1 MFAYCGNDPV
11 NCIDISGKL
20 VYAISIS
27 LCAVC
32 GGGDMIS
39 YSIARDDNGNIAI
52 QKASTN
58 INKKTEGGVV
68 GMCSASVSFTEAW
81 VWVDTV
87 DDMEDIVANVGGTI
101 EFLPFVS
108 GGGDV
113 LIASVD
119 NPQICGIS
127 KTGSLSVGID
137 YFHIGMAET
146 ETIFKINIFE
156 CCDKVKTFIE
166 DTANEA
172 KNKLNSLLDWA
183 FGDYS
188 KQE

>member
-1 MFAYCGNDPV
+1 M
-11 NCIDISGKL
+11 L
-20 VYAISIS
+20 
-27 LCAVC
+27 
-32 GGGDMIS
+32 
-39 YSIARDDNGNIAI
+39 IA
-52 QKASTN
+52 
-58 INKKTEGGVV
+58 
-68 GMCSASVSFTEAW
+68 
-81 VWVDTV
+81 WVDTV
-87 DDMEDIVANVGGTI
+87 DDMEDIVANVGGTF

-108 GGGDV
+108 GGGDF

-127 KTGSLSVGID
+127 KTGSLGIGKD
-137 YFHIGMAET
+137 YLHIAMAET

-156 CCDKVKTFIE
+156 CCGKVKTFIE